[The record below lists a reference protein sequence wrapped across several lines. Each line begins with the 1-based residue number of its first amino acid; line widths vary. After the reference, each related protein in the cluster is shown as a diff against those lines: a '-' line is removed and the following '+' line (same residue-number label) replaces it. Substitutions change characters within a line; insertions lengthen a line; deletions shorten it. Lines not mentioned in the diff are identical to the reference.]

1 MSTVA
6 TLRKA
11 FVTVVVI
18 AILTIAFVALQ
29 DVPEV
34 RRFTDQAVRTV
45 SLVGLAL
52 FVLGLIFVIGHRL
65 GASTERSQVAPN
77 QTYTSTAPPTYTPA
91 MPQILMLPPAQSN
104 LPREVWE
111 RPLSSNQSQS
121 TLETSTPRKVDWSIV
136 S

>member
-1 MSTVA
+1 M
-6 TLRKA
+6 LRKV

-18 AILTIAFVALQ
+18 AILTVAFVALQ

-34 RRFTDQAVRTV
+34 RRFTDQAVRAV
-45 SLVGLAL
+45 SLVALGL

-65 GASTERSQVAPN
+65 GASTERSQTAATNPSFA
-77 QTYTSTAPPTYTPA
+77 STAPTTYAPTT
-91 MPQILMLPPAQSN
+91 PQIFMLPPAQSN

-111 RPLSSNQSQS
+111 RPLSSNQGVNG
-121 TLETSTPRKVDWSIV
+121 LADTSTPRKVDWSVI